1 MENSKIDIGRIKY
14 AIKLAGLDSFIN
26 NIPSGVETRVGD
38 GGFKISGGQIQR
50 IGIARAIYVESNIF
64 ILDESTSSLDHKT
77 EKEILND
84 FNKLKKEKFLIMV
97 SHRMNSL
104 LNCDEVF
111 YIQDGEIKDIGKIEE
126 LVKRNPELNN

>member
-1 MENSKIDIGRIKY
+1 M
-14 AIKLAGLDSFIN
+14 
-26 NIPSGVETRVGD
+26 
-38 GGFKISGGQIQR
+38 
-50 IGIARAIYVESNIF
+50 
-64 ILDESTSSLDHKT
+64 DESTSSLDHKT